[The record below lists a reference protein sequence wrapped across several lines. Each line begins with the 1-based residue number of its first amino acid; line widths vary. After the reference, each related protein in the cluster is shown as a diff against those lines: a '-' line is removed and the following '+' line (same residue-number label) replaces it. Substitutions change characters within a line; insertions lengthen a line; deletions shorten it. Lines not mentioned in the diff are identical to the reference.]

1 MATIV
6 LVVHLL
12 LALGLA
18 GVVLIQR
25 SEGGM
30 GGLGGASGGMGGVM
44 GNRSAANLLTR
55 TTGILAAGFMATS
68 IALAILAGQGGNDGP
83 IVQEQPAGTAVP
95 AAPARPAVPT
105 ND

>member
-1 MATIV
+1 MTTIV

-30 GGLGGASGGMGGVM
+30 GGLGGASGGMGGLI

-55 TTGILAAGFMATS
+55 TTGILAAAFMATS
-68 IALAILAGQGGNDGP
+68 IALAVLAGHGGKDGP
-83 IVQEQPAGTAVP
+83 IVQEQPAGTA
-95 AAPARPAVPT
+95 APVAPSRPAVPT